1 MRTWLISAV
10 AAAVFAGPALAAPPS
25 SWTGPYGGFAGGLGW
40 GSSNQSD
47 PGIPVAPP
55 APPTPP
61 PELDGKYST
70 FGGTL
75 GGTAGYNW
83 QMNQWVFGVE
93 GDFSWANIGGQSNTC
108 GTGGIPPHS
117 CGARLDDLGTFRGRI
132 GYAPNH
138 GEWLFYATGGLAVGE
153 LRAWDN
159 LMPASGNAFRP
170 GWTVGGGV
178 EAEFAPRWS
187 VKLEYL
193 FVNLGS
199 AQLFY
204 VAPNVPETVS
214 FNANIIRLGVNY
226 NFAPV
231 ASTPVVTKY

>member
-1 MRTWLISAV
+1 
-10 AAAVFAGPALAAPPS
+10 
-25 SWTGPYGGFAGGLGW
+25 
-40 GSSNQSD
+40 
-47 PGIPVAPP
+47 
-55 APPTPP
+55 
-61 PELDGKYST
+61 
-70 FGGTL
+70 
-75 GGTAGYNW
+75 
-83 QMNQWVFGVE
+83 
-93 GDFSWANIGGQSNTC
+93 
-108 GTGGIPPHS
+108 
-117 CGARLDDLGTFRGRI
+117 
-132 GYAPNH
+132 
-138 GEWLFYATGGLAVGE
+138 
-153 LRAWDN
+153 
-159 LMPASGNAFRP
+159 MPASGNAFRP

-231 ASTPVVTKY
+231 ASDAGRYKILTGGFSPARFPAPERLGHAEPALFLDEARDLFDALAFAQIGEDEGPAAAHPLRLAFHRLQRSPDMRRQIDLVDHQQIDRVMPGPPFEGILSPAATSMT